1 MGAFNKRFGAVRPEK
16 GKVIGCSNTVVSVFD
31 PSWRRQPLLLS
42 LDMITTITQDIN
54 VKVPIKRKR
63 EVKTRFGLTI
73 STSPGYS
80 EREVGRS
87 GEEMKLIRQ

>member
-1 MGAFNKRFGAVRPEK
+1 
-16 GKVIGCSNTVVSVFD
+16 
-31 PSWRRQPLLLS
+31 
-42 LDMITTITQDIN
+42 MITTITQDIN